1 MLLQRAKEKP
11 QLLLNTAQIVN
22 KENISLDKYLNKE
35 KRLLFKDAIKIIF
48 KQPELAKFFLR
59 TYRWQKK
66 AGNLRLEWG
75 KKGLHVPPFMIF
87 SITERC
93 NLSCKGCYAQAFNR
107 KGTDEISPEKLK
119 DIIEQA
125 HQLGTS
131 IILIA
136 GGEPLVRKEI
146 INIAGCYPDIIFPV
160 FTNGLL
166 IDEEM
171 ISVLEKQKNFIP
183 ILSIEGNQAETNSRR
198 GKGVYEYVKKI
209 IYKIRGKNVFWGLSL
224 TLEKDNFDLITGE
237 VFVKELISLGC
248 KMFFYISYVP
258 VKYGTE
264 DMRLTDEQEK
274 KIGTIINDYK
284 ARYPALFIAFPGGE
298 EEMGGCLASGRGFV
312 HISSEGNLEPC
323 PFAPYSDT
331 NLKDLTLKDALGS
344 EFLRKI
350 RENHEGLK
358 ATKGGCALWEN
369 RQWVA
374 SLLDKNPG

>member
-1 MLLQRAKEKP
+1 MEKV
-11 QLLLNTAQIVN
+11 QKNI
-22 KENISLDKYLNKE
+22 KENISLDRYLNRE
-35 KRLLFKDAIKIIF
+35 IRILFKDALKTLF
-48 KQPELAKFFLR
+48 KEPGLTKFFLQ

-66 AGNLRLEWG
+66 AASLRLDWEKSG
-75 KKGLHVPPFMIF
+75 VHVPPFMIF

-107 KGTDEISPEKLK
+107 KAADEISPEKLS

-146 INIAGCYPDIIFPV
+146 INITGNYPDIIFPV

-166 IDEEM
+166 IDEEI

-183 ILSIEGNQAETNSRR
+183 IFSIEGNQTETNSRR
-198 GKGVYEYVKKI
+198 GEGVYEHVKKI
-209 IYKIRGKNVFWGLSL
+209 INKIGKKNIFWGLSL
-224 TLEKDNFDLITGE
+224 TLEKNNFDLITGE
-237 VFVKELISLGC
+237 GFVKELLSLGC
-248 KMFFYISYVP
+248 KIFFYISYVP
-258 VKYGTE
+258 VKYNTE
-264 DMRLTDEQEK
+264 DMCLTGEQER
-274 KIGTIINDYK
+274 KISTIMNDFK
-284 ARYPALFIAFPGGE
+284 ARFPALFIAFPGGE

-312 HISSEGNLEPC
+312 HISAEGSLEPC

-331 NLKDLTLKDALGS
+331 SLKNLTLKDALKS

-350 RENHEGLK
+350 RENHQNLK
-358 ATKGGCALWEN
+358 ETNGGCALWEN

-374 SLLDKNPG
+374 SLLDKNSE

>member
-1 MLLQRAKEKP
+1 MLDTGLWEQIFYG
-11 QLLLNTAQIVN
+11 AQKII
-22 KENISLDKYLNKE
+22 KENIGLDKYLNRE
-35 KRLLFKDAIKIIF
+35 IRFLFKDALKILF
-48 KQPELAKFFLR
+48 KESALAKFFLQ
-59 TYRWQKK
+59 TYKWQKK
-66 AGNLRLEWG
+66 AASLRLDWEKRG
-75 KKGLHVPPFMIF
+75 VHVPPFMIF

-107 KGTDEISPEKLK
+107 KGTDEISPEKLR

-146 INIAGCYPDIIFPV
+146 INITGSYPDIIFPV

-183 ILSIEGNQAETNSRR
+183 IFSIEGNQAETNSRR
-198 GKGVYEYVKKI
+198 GEGVYEYVKKI
-209 IYKIRGKNVFWGLSL
+209 INKIRGKSIFWGLSL
-224 TLEKDNFDLITGE
+224 TLEKDNFGLITGE
-237 VFVKELISLGC
+237 EFVKELLSLGC
-248 KMFFYISYVP
+248 KIFFYISYVP

-264 DMRLTDEQEK
+264 DMCLTGEQEK
-274 KIGTIINDYK
+274 KISTIMNDYK
-284 ARYPALFIAFPGGE
+284 ARFPALFIAFPGGE

-312 HISSEGNLEPC
+312 HISAEGNLEPC

-331 NLKDLTLKDALGS
+331 SLKDLTLKDALSS

-350 RENHEGLK
+350 RENHENLK
-358 ATKGGCALWEN
+358 ETKGGCALWEN

-374 SLLDKNPG
+374 SLLKEDHK